1 MTDLPTVLKALAD
14 PNRLRLLTAIDTHG
28 ELCACQLTELLGVTG
43 ATCSQH
49 LSQLVKAGLLKRRR
63 AGRWMHFSRDEATLA
78 PELAS
83 IATQIIQAFGADPA
97 WETAS
102 QRLTRILSVTPQDL
116 CLSQRG

>member
-1 MTDLPTVLKALAD
+1 MKDLPTFLKALAD

-63 AGRWMHFSRDEATLA
+63 AGRWMHFSRDPAALT
-78 PELAS
+78 PGQAS
-83 IATQIIQAFGADPA
+83 IANQVIQTFRTDPT
-97 WETAS
+97 WETAN
-102 QRLTRILSVTPQDL
+102 QRLAEILSITPRTL
-116 CLSQRG
+116 CLSQRS